1 MYDFL
6 STNIEYLK
14 GVGPARAQ
22 ILRQEA
28 HIHTFEDLLYYFP
41 FRYINKNN
49 IVKIA
54 QIQDDQTYITVRGR
68 IVGVSEKGGG
78 RQKRLVA
85 SLHDETGHI

>member
-49 IVKIA
+49 VVKIA
-54 QIQDDQTYITVRGR
+54 QIQDDQT
-68 IVGVSEKGGG
+68 
-78 RQKRLVA
+78 
-85 SLHDETGHI
+85 